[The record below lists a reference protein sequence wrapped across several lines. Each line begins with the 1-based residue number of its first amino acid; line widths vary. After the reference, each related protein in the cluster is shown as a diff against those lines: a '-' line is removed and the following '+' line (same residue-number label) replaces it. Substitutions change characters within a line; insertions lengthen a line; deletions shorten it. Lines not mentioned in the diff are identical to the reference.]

1 MIRRV
6 FPLLLSV
13 AATVAVALAVRP
25 AHAAPENP
33 SVRNFPLDEY
43 SVQTV
48 PVSRDT
54 VTTVSFP
61 GPITAIQGSRFT
73 TGGGRLDLFQVD
85 YNKGS
90 YFLSLRAL
98 QHGGR
103 ANLNVVWNHKTYVL
117 DVVDSA
123 EPVLSA
129 IFVVGGANNSK
140 RPAPPAAV
148 SPNRL
153 LGMMDKVK
161 SYPLL
166 VANYPQS
173 VADVEVAQPGTPT
186 DYPQFVVTVD
196 EVYRF
201 PQADTL
207 VFKLTFKN
215 KTAETVYYAPNLL
228 GIRAGDLVFTNAISD
243 ASGTIPPNGSEP
255 AYLAITGTP
264 TGGRNDLS
272 VKNPFYV
279 VVSAPENA
287 APSLFPART
296 ATTTTVTSTVDSKT
310 VVAPTSPARRK

>member
-1 MIRRV
+1 MNRRV
-6 FPLLLSV
+6 LPLLLTV
-13 AATVAVALAVRP
+13 AATAALGTVR
-25 AHAAPENP
+25 AAPENP
-33 SVRNFPLDEY
+33 SIRNYPLDEY

-90 YFLSLRAL
+90 YFLSLRSL

-117 DVVDSA
+117 DVVDST

-129 IFVVGGANNSK
+129 IFVVGGANDK
-140 RPAPPAAV
+140 RLAPPAAV
-148 SPNRL
+148 TPNRL
-153 LGMMDKVK
+153 LGMLDKAK
-161 SYPLL
+161 SFPLL
-166 VANYPQS
+166 AANYPQA
-173 VADVEVAQPGTPT
+173 VADVEVAKPGTPT

-207 VFKLTFKN
+207 VFRLTFKN
-215 KTAETVYYAPNLL
+215 KTAETVTYAPNLL

-243 ASGTIPPNGSEP
+243 ASGTIPPNGTEP

-279 VVSAPENA
+279 VVSPPENA

-296 ATTTTVTSTVDSKT
+296 SGTSDGKT
-310 VVAPTSPARRK
+310 VLAPTPLTRRK

>member
-1 MIRRV
+1 MTRR
-6 FPLLLSV
+6 FLPLFSG
-13 AATVAVALAVRP
+13 AMALALAAGPV
-25 AHAAPENP
+25 HAAPENP
-33 SVRNFPLDEY
+33 AIRNYPLDEY

-73 TGGGRLDLFQVD
+73 TGGGRADLFQID

-90 YFLSLRAL
+90 YFLSLRTLERGA
-98 QHGGR
+98 R

-117 DVVDSA
+117 DVVDST

-129 IFVVGGANNSK
+129 IFVYGGVNK
-140 RPAPPAAV
+140 RAAAAAPVTP
-148 SPNRL
+148 SRL
-153 LGMMDKVK
+153 LGMLDKAK
-161 SYPLL
+161 SFPLL
-166 VANYPQS
+166 AANYPQA
-173 VADVEVAQPGTPT
+173 VADVEVAKPGTPT
-186 DYPQFVVTVD
+186 DYSQFVVTVD

-207 VFKLTFKN
+207 VFRLTFKN
-215 KTAETVYYAPNLL
+215 KTAETVAYAPNLL
-228 GIRAGDLVFTNAISD
+228 GIRAGDLVYTNAISD
-243 ASGTIPPNGSEP
+243 ASGTIPPNGTEP

-279 VVSAPENA
+279 VVSAPA
-287 APSLFPART
+287 PAPAPSLFPAHGDGRS
-296 ATTTTVTSTVDSKT
+296 TSRGDGKSVVD
-310 VVAPTSPARRK
+310 PLPRR

>member
-1 MIRRV
+1 MIFLRTL
-6 FPLLLSV
+6 PILL
-13 AATVAVALAVRP
+13 ATATLTTFGVRP
-25 AHAAPENP
+25 VDAAPENP
-33 SVRNFPLDEY
+33 SIRNYPLDEY
-43 SVQTV
+43 SVQTI

-61 GPITAIQGSRFT
+61 GPITSIQGSRFT
-73 TGGGRLDLFQVD
+73 TGGGRLDFFQVD

-90 YFLSLRAL
+90 YFLSLRTLERGA
-98 QHGGR
+98 R

-129 IFVVGGANNSK
+129 IFVYGGVAKHPTSS
-140 RPAPPAAV
+140 ATV
-148 SPNRL
+148 TPNRL
-153 LGMMDKVK
+153 LGMLDKAK
-161 SYPLL
+161 SFPLL
-166 VANYPQS
+166 AANYPQA
-173 VADVEVAQPGTPT
+173 VADVEVAKPGTPT

-207 VFKLTFKN
+207 VFRLTFKN
-215 KTAETVYYAPNLL
+215 KTAETVTYAPNLL

-243 ASGTIPPNGSEP
+243 ASGTIPPNASEP
-255 AYLAITGTP
+255 AYIAITGTP

-279 VVSAPENA
+279 VVSSPAPA
-287 APSLFPART
+287 PSPSLFPTRSDGGGNARGDGK
-296 ATTTTVTSTVDSKT
+296 S
-310 VVAPTSPARRK
+310 VVAPLPRR

>member
-1 MIRRV
+1 MATT
-6 FPLLLSV
+6 L
-13 AATVAVALAVRP
+13 AAGV
-25 AHAAPENP
+25 AHAAPDNP

-43 SVQTV
+43 SVQTI

-73 TGGGRLDLFQVD
+73 TGGGRLDFFQVD

-98 QHGGR
+98 QHGVR

-117 DVVDSA
+117 DVVDST

-129 IFVVGGANNSK
+129 IFVYGGVNK
-140 RPAPPAAV
+140 HPAAPASV
-148 SPNRL
+148 TPNRL
-153 LGMMDKVK
+153 LGMMDKAK

-166 VANYPQS
+166 AVNYPQS
-173 VADVEVAQPGTPT
+173 IADVEVAKPGTPT

-201 PQADTL
+201 AQADTL

-255 AYLAITGTP
+255 AYIAITGTP

-279 VVSAPENA
+279 VVSAG
-287 APSLFPART
+287 APAPAVSASLFPAKGDGKAVVLPP
-296 ATTTTVTSTVDSKT
+296 AT
-310 VVAPTSPARRK
+310 PHR

>member
-1 MIRRV
+1 MTRPTP
-6 FPLLLSV
+6 PLLLS
-13 AATVAVALAVRP
+13 AAALAFAIGS

-33 SVRNFPLDEY
+33 SIHNYPLDEY
-43 SVQTV
+43 SVQTI

-61 GPITAIQGSRFT
+61 GPITAIQGGHFT
-73 TGGGRLDLFQVD
+73 TGGGRPDFFQID

-90 YFLSLRAL
+90 YFLSLRTLERGA
-98 QHGGR
+98 R

-117 DVVDSA
+117 DVVDST

-129 IFVVGGANNSK
+129 IFVYGGVKGHAAS
-140 RPAPPAAV
+140 PAAV
-148 SPNRL
+148 TPNRL
-153 LGMMDKVK
+153 LGMLDKAK
-161 SYPLL
+161 SFPLL
-166 VANYPQS
+166 AANYPQA
-173 VADVEVAQPGTPT
+173 VADVEVAKPGTPT

-207 VFKLTFKN
+207 VFRLTFKN
-215 KTAETVYYAPNLL
+215 KTAETVTYAPNLL

-243 ASGTIPPNGSEP
+243 ASGTIPPNGTEP

-279 VVSAPENA
+279 VVSYARP
-287 APSLFPART
+287 PRRRFFRPA
-296 ATTTTVTSTVDSKT
+296 
-310 VVAPTSPARRK
+310 ARRAEMANRS

>member
-1 MIRRV
+1 MITRPR
-6 FPLLLSV
+6 FPLLL
-13 AATVAVALAVRP
+13 TVASALAVCS

-33 SVRNFPLDEY
+33 AVRNYPLDEY
-43 SVQTV
+43 SVQTI

-73 TGGGRLDLFQVD
+73 TGGARLDSFQVD

-90 YFLSLRAL
+90 YFLSLRTL
-98 QHGGR
+98 QHGSR

-117 DVVDSA
+117 DVVDST

-129 IFVVGGANNSK
+129 IFVYGGVNK
-140 RPAPPAAV
+140 RAASPAAV
-148 SPNRL
+148 TPNRL
-153 LGMMDKVK
+153 LGMMDKAK

-166 VANYPQS
+166 AANYPQS
-173 VADVEVAQPGTPT
+173 IADVEVARPGTPT

-201 PQADTL
+201 AQADTL

-215 KTAETVYYAPNLL
+215 KTAETVTYAPNLL
-228 GIRAGDLVFTNAISD
+228 GIRAGDLVYTNAISD
-243 ASGTIPPNGSEP
+243 ASGTIPPNGTEP
-255 AYLAITGTP
+255 AYIAITGTP

-279 VVSAPENA
+279 VVSSPAP
-287 APSLFPART
+287 APSLFPTPSLFPSRG
-296 ATTTTVTSTVDSKT
+296 DGKT
-310 VVAPTSPARRK
+310 VVSPKLPQR

>member
-1 MIRRV
+1 MRRA
-6 FPLLLSV
+6 FPLLFGVATTV
-13 AATVAVALAVRP
+13 AASLAS
-25 AHAAPENP
+25 AAPDNP
-33 SVRNFPLDEY
+33 SVRNYTLDEY
-43 SVQTV
+43 SVQTI

-73 TGGGRLDLFQVD
+73 TGGGRLDFFQVD

-98 QHGGR
+98 QHGVR

-129 IFVVGGANNSK
+129 IFVNGGGNK

-148 SPNRL
+148 TPNRL
-153 LGMMDKVK
+153 LGMMDKAK

-166 VANYPQS
+166 AANYPQS
-173 VADVEVAQPGTPT
+173 IADVEVAKPGTPT

-207 VFKLTFKN
+207 VFRLTFKN
-215 KTAETVYYAPNLL
+215 KTAETVTYSPNLL
-228 GIRAGDLVFTNAISD
+228 GIRAGDLVYTNAISD
-243 ASGTIPPNGSEP
+243 ASGTIPPNGAEP
-255 AYLAITGTP
+255 AYIAITGTP

-272 VKNPFYV
+272 VKNPFYL
-279 VVSAPENA
+279 VVSSPAPT
-287 APSLFPART
+287 PSLFPARNDGNGN
-296 ATTTTVTSTVDSKT
+296 SRGDGKS
-310 VVAPTSPARRK
+310 VVAPLPRR